1 MRDLANMDKV
11 EFCRPIRSIFIGSVK
26 RRVTE
31 HYRGEG

>member
-11 EFCRPIRSIFIGSVK
+11 EFCRSIRSIFKESVGQ
-26 RRVTE
+26 RVTE